1 MSRSMAS
8 LPRNC
13 SHSLPE
19 LSSGAGNWTSL
30 LLRRFEVEAN
40 ADEIDV
46 PPVPDQLIVLLKKG
60 GGDMERF
67 SRGSWQRARKIP
79 GSITLTAPHE
89 ATRLRWSGKVRHQL
103 LHVRVPAATM
113 NAAAAEMRDRGLTP
127 NPYPHLLLSHD
138 SMISPLLLALEQAI
152 VSGAPD
158 LYAES
163 AAHLLALHLLSRECG
178 YCLARSPARDSER
191 VRRVDEFMQANLEKS
206 LSLASLA
213 KVAGCSTF
221 RLIRLC
227 KSAWGESPFQRLTR
241 LRMERGQQLL
251 RNTDADILTVAFECG
266 YSNPSHFATAFRRI
280 VGSPPT
286 AFRRE

>member
-1 MSRSMAS
+1 MSPLDGLA
-8 LPRNC
+8 PRIC
-13 SHSLPE
+13 LRGSPE
-19 LSSGAGNWTSL
+19 PSSRAANWTSL

-40 ADEIDV
+40 VDEIDV
-46 PPVPDQLIVLLKKG
+46 PPVPDQLIVLLKRG

-113 NAAAAEMRDRGLTP
+113 NAAAADMRDRGLQP
-127 NPYPHLLLSHD
+127 NPYPHLLLSYD
-138 SMISPLLLALEQAI
+138 ALISPVLLALEQAV

-163 AAHLLALHLLSRECG
+163 AAHLLALHLLSRQCG
-178 YCLARSPARDSER
+178 DRPAKSPAPDGER
-191 VRRVDEFMQANLEKS
+191 LRRVDEFMKANLEKP

-213 KVAGCSTF
+213 EVAGCSTF

-227 KSAWGESPFQRLTR
+227 KSAWAESPFQRLTR

-251 RNTDADILTVAFECG
+251 RDTEVDILTIAFECG
-266 YSNPSHFATAFRRI
+266 YSNPSHFATAFRRF
-280 VGSPPT
+280 VGRPPT